1 METTVCARTQSV
13 APVQLNI
20 RALSVEGSRGLQCSL
35 NEQCE
40 AEIEVAEPGDG
51 QQDGVSVIGVVGR
64 VLGENPEVFTSVR
77 EVDYVAVLECG
88 DQLLW
93 VDVVVT
99 DWESCGPV
107 GRDHFEADDGVQ
119 KLRHELAA
127 RRLPL
132 SKNIFWRGAVS
143 LTKLPN
149 GLEQT
154 TFHPVEGRVLVS
166 AVELAKAQRGGG
178 KRLVAGE
185 VDVELRVFVLAFEL
199 ESESAVVVDSRVT
212 GQPSADLDESFEED
226 AIFVGKSWETWEL
239 GWIGEPEC
247 VVELFPDV
255 VKPLAPRLG
264 SVLDQGRIEGQRVG
278 MDSSLVRNQV
288 QRDRVDQ
295 WILSLIDD
303 FGQRYEVVVLHGDH
317 LGVFPVDHCDNSSAP
332 LLLGV
337 SRFVQLDKQVNGP
350 LVWPGRDGDAR

>member
-93 VDVVVT
+93 VDVVVA

-143 LTKLPN
+143 SRSCPMALNRRPFTLSKGASSFPLWSWRK
-149 GLEQT
+149 
-154 TFHPVEGRVLVS
+154 HS
-166 AVELAKAQRGGG
+166 AAAEK
-178 KRLVAGE
+178 
-185 VDVELRVFVLAFEL
+185 
-199 ESESAVVVDSRVT
+199 
-212 GQPSADLDESFEED
+212 
-226 AIFVGKSWETWEL
+226 
-239 GWIGEPEC
+239 
-247 VVELFPDV
+247 
-255 VKPLAPRLG
+255 
-264 SVLDQGRIEGQRVG
+264 
-278 MDSSLVRNQV
+278 DSSLGKSTLNSGSSFSPLNLKVS
-288 QRDRVDQ
+288 
-295 WILSLIDD
+295 LLSSLIA
-303 FGQRYEVVVLHGDH
+303 E
-317 LGVFPVDHCDNSSAP
+317 
-332 LLLGV
+332 
-337 SRFVQLDKQVNGP
+337 
-350 LVWPGRDGDAR
+350 